1 MEIDHSA
8 RAHSVLSPSGSHRY
22 LGEWPCYLGCTAA
35 PGIEADLPDTT
46 SVVAKEGTLCH
57 EFCESKLRGWLENCS
72 YRAELNRLRKDEL
85 YDKEMEECSDG
96 YVEYIKDRCAEYE
109 KMPTVLVEERL
120 DITDYMPD
128 CFGTGDCLI
137 ISEDTLHVVDYKH
150 GKGVKVEAPHNPQ
163 LMLYAL
169 GAYKGWSLIHELKHI
184 KFTIYQQRIDN
195 IAEWECSVE
204 ELLNFGELVRAKVK
218 EIENNPTFRPTEE
231 GCRFCKARATCRA
244 RANHFLEIAGFTDKE
259 PDLIDPS
266 EVKAMIDKGSGI
278 DKWLSDLKEW
288 ALKECLSGHEVPGLK
303 AVHGRSNRVWSD
315 QESAFKAL
323 KDNGYDEAVLYERK
337 PITLSAAEK
346 LVGKK
351 DFESIVGRYISK
363 PPGKP
368 TLVDE
373 NDKREAVKPL
383 DAKDIF

>member
-1 MEIDHSA
+1 
-8 RAHSVLSPSGSHRY
+8 
-22 LGEWPCYLGCTAA
+22 
-35 PGIEADLPDTT
+35 
-46 SVVAKEGTLCH
+46 
-57 EFCESKLRGWLENCS
+57 
-72 YRAELNRLRKDEL
+72 
-85 YDKEMEECSDG
+85 
-96 YVEYIKDRCAEYE
+96 
-109 KMPTVLVEERL
+109 MPTVLVEERL

-184 KFTIYQQRIDN
+184 KFTIYQPRIDN
-195 IAEWECSVE
+195 VAEWECSVE

-288 ALKECLSGHEVPGLK
+288 ALKECLSGHEVPGLRRYMVALTEYGGIK
-303 AVHGRSNRVWSD
+303 RVP
-315 QESAFKAL
+315 L
-323 KDNGYDEAVLYERK
+323 R
-337 PITLSAAEK
+337 LSK
-346 LVGKK
+346 TTVTTRQFFTKGSLSRFQPRRNSSVRRTSSLSLG
-351 DFESIVGRYISK
+351 DIYPSH
-363 PPGKP
+363 P
-368 TLVDE
+368 E
-373 NDKREAVKPL
+373 NL
-383 DAKDIF
+383 LS